1 MPELPAFA
9 TPRARLAAG
18 LGLLVSA
25 PFAAVLPYLLGA
37 GWTGPV
43 AAGACAFAYLVLAR
57 RGPRTEV
64 VLFLLLWAAVLSG
77 SQIALVVSFP
87 GRAAVVVPHGPAY
100 WDEMRPYLLTGVGKE
115 SDPSRFVPEH
125 LLHLGAFVA
134 LAAATG
140 GLLALV
146 LGAYL
151 LGYMSY
157 YVGQVVLLSERPLAG
172 AILGWHPW
180 SLFRVAA
187 FVVLG
192 VSLARLLLDRPGA
205 ARWWREERGAL
216 AIGMFLWLVDLAMKI
231 VLSPTWAGILRS
243 AAGIR

>member
-1 MPELPAFA
+1 MPELPAIA
-9 TPRARLAAG
+9 APRARLVAG

-25 PFAAVLPYLLGA
+25 PLTAVLPYLLGSGWA
-37 GWTGPV
+37 GPL
-43 AAGACAFAYLVLAR
+43 AAGVCAFAYLVLSR
-57 RGPRTEV
+57 RGPRVEV
-64 VLFLLLWAAVLSG
+64 VVFLLLWAAVLSG
-77 SQIALVVSFP
+77 SQIALVATFP
-87 GRAAVVVPHGPAY
+87 ARAAAVVPHGPAY
-100 WDEMRPYLLTGVGKE
+100 WDEMRPYLLTGIGKE

-125 LLHLGAFVA
+125 LLHLGAFLV
-134 LAAATG
+134 LAAASG

-157 YVGQVVLLSERPLAG
+157 YVGQVVLLSDRPLAG

-192 VSLARLLLDRPGA
+192 VSLARLLLDRPGP

-216 AIGMFLWLVDLAMKI
+216 AIGMLLWFTDLAMK
-231 VLSPTWAGILRS
+231 VLLSPYWAGILRS
-243 AAGIR
+243 TAGIR

>member
-1 MPELPAFA
+1 MAELPAG
-9 TPRARLAAG
+9 RGRLAAG
-18 LGLLVSA
+18 LVLLASA
-25 PFAAVLPYLLGA
+25 PVTAVLPYVLGA
-37 GWTGPV
+37 GWAGPV
-43 AAGACAFAYLVLAR
+43 AAGTCAFAYLVLAR
-57 RGPRTEV
+57 REPRAGV

-77 SQIALVVSFP
+77 SQVTLVATFP
-87 GRAAVVVPHGPAY
+87 ARAAGVVPHGPAY

-125 LLHLGAFVA
+125 LLHLGAFIV
-134 LAAATG
+134 LAAASG

-157 YVGQVVLLSERPLAG
+157 YVGQVVLLSDRPLLG
-172 AILGWHPW
+172 AVLGWHPW

-205 ARWWREERGAL
+205 ARWWAEERGAL
-216 AIGMFLWLVDLAMKI
+216 AVGLLLWLTDLAMKI
-231 VLSPTWAGILRS
+231 VLSPWWAGILRS